1 MNPNISGSSG
11 FSTDG
16 YHFLFDAGYGKHGTF
31 VLKKME
37 KPERLSK
44 GQKIDLLN
52 EDDQPFKQVRQDFRQ
67 HRLLLSEGNLLYR
80 VTMDEITSASGLD

>member
-16 YHFLFDAGYGKHGTF
+16 YHFLFDAGYGNHGTF

-37 KPERLSK
+37 KPGRFSK
-44 GQKIDLLN
+44 GQRIDLLN
-52 EDDQPFKQVRQDFRQ
+52 EVDKPFKQARQDFRQ
-67 HRLLLSEGNLLYR
+67 HRLLLSEGNLFYQ
-80 VTMDEITSASGLD
+80 VTMEEITSVLD